1 MNSGMGSS
9 MNKGPEEGMCL
20 VCLKTNEEANVLR
33 VRVINSQEG
42 NGGPCK
48 ELLRTFGFYSEA
60 TISGQLL

>member
-9 MNKGPEEGMCL
+9 INKGPEEGMCL

-48 ELLRTFGFYSEA
+48 EL
-60 TISGQLL
+60 